1 MDVLGSITGCIEQLL
16 KIFLEETKGG
26 RSYRILHNVITRC
39 TFITAFENHR
49 TLLFTECNDMLVL
62 ESLRLKSIKERLH
75 LFKDISY
82 DDSNLEI
89 GISSYLFEE
98 MARLFFQRTEM
109 RSVLQR
115 SRLYDTRIF
124 QDEWNKAE
132 LHFTNEIDK

>member
-1 MDVLGSITGCIEQLL
+1 
-16 KIFLEETKGG
+16 
-26 RSYRILHNVITRC
+26 
-39 TFITAFENHR
+39 
-49 TLLFTECNDMLVL
+49 MLVL

-75 LFKDISY
+75 LFKDIPY
-82 DDSNLEI
+82 DNSNLEI

-115 SRLYDTRIF
+115 SRLYGTRIF